1 MQLREVAVLLPA
13 AWARAGC
20 ATPEAE
26 VVETNQRAAAAP
38 APLVSVLAAS
48 AQPVLGAAPWTLQHG
63 GCGQPGLGM
72 QLPRAFLDTNTTA
85 LAAKSSTFTKEWIKL
100 SFGVFEEEG
109 FEGDSRYPSSFV
121 EGNSN
126 KSNNGCPSKQQ
137 VCNIVSALI

>member
-1 MQLREVAVLLPA
+1 MWSCLLASPASLNWSPVFSGLEGGVGSEVWESSRYSPGSVSLYSPS
-13 AWARAGC
+13 R
-20 ATPEAE
+20 
-26 VVETNQRAAAAP
+26 
-38 APLVSVLAAS
+38 LVIS
-48 AQPVLGAAPWTLQHG
+48 
-63 GCGQPGLGM
+63 CGQPGLGM
-72 QLPRAFLDTNTTA
+72 QLPRAFLDQNTTA

-109 FEGDSRYPSSFV
+109 FEGDGLYPSSFV